1 MNRFFY
7 TLVALIVGVTAVSAQ
22 PLPKDTAIR
31 VGHLP
36 NGLTY
41 YIRHNN
47 QTPGQADF
55 YIAQRVGSILED
67 KDQRG
72 LAHFLEHMAFNGS
85 EHFPDGNA
93 GQRSIRNW
101 CERNGI
107 KFGADLNA
115 STGIDRTIYNISN
128 APVAKS
134 GVTDTCLL
142 ILCDWSHSLLLKD
155 EEIDNERGIIH
166 EEWRTRRS
174 GMAWQRIMEEAMSV
188 IYKGSK
194 YEDCLPIGSMDVVD
208 KFPHEALRRYYD
220 KWYRPD
226 LQAVIVVG
234 DIDVDDVEHKIC
246 SLFSSIPSADNKAQ
260 RIYYPVADN
269 DEMIVYSKADS
280 EQPTMNMQLFMKH
293 DATARSERDSHADF
307 ADDYK
312 SRLAMFIL
320 RQRLAEL
327 TNTHKPAVM
336 SSNVRNGRFYITD
349 EKDAFSI
356 SIGLKPENPQAG
368 IDAVMEVVEKA
379 RRYGVTEAEFEHAKM
394 QHNVN
399 LEHRIDTKDKTNNS
413 EYIGKIVNHF
423 CNNSHLMS
431 IEQEAD
437 IEHALMDSVT
447 IEEVNQTLKDI
458 IFEDTTGRNQIIVV
472 YGPNVFNGQAY
483 SMPTNEQLKSWVL
496 EAERRDYVNDIV
508 NTPIDRKFIKKL
520 PKKGQIIARNDFGND
535 YTQYVLSNGINVY
548 ARPSELEP
556 NRLTIKMFREGG
568 RALYGLED
576 IPSLTVLQTVINQ
589 SGAADFDHLMLEKK
603 RAGKALRVTP
613 FMRGEEE
620 GIEGV
625 CAASDFKTWLEVAY
639 LFATQPRKDD
649 KVFSSIIDR
658 QRSMLSNRTANPMVV
673 FNDSLRNAVYSN
685 TERVEPLNLATI
697 DRVSHD
703 RIMQIYKER
712 FKNMAGMSFIVTGDI
727 RTDEFEELICQ
738 YVASLP
744 GNRKRTVAT
753 KAPKENYAD
762 YRRGGYTNVF
772 EYEQQTPS
780 ALTELTYFVDMPY
793 TSDNDIRLDVLSQML
808 KTIYTETVREQ
819 MSGVY
824 GVSVS
829 TQNWSTPAGGLSL
842 AINFRCDP
850 DKYLSILN
858 EVEKQLRNLADHGPS
873 DVLLQNIKEYE
884 RKYYDRIIRTNGWWE
899 YVCYH
904 KLADGVDFNDSYLE
918 RIDALTAQDIQ
929 SMCRAI
935 LDAGNRIQVTM
946 K

>member
-1 MNRFFY
+1 MF
-7 TLVALIVGVTAVSAQ
+7 ALIVGVTAVSAQ

-85 EHFPDGNA
+85 EHFPDGND
-93 GQRSIRNW
+93 GPRSVRSW
-101 CERNGI
+101 CERQGI

-115 STGIDRTIYNISN
+115 STSIDRTIYNISN

-134 GVTDTCLL
+134 GVVDTCLL
-142 ILCDWSHSLLLKD
+142 ILCDWSHSLLLLD

-174 GMAWQRIMEEAMSV
+174 IMASQRIMEDAMSV
-188 IYKGSK
+188 MYHGSK

-208 KFPHEALRRYYD
+208 NFPYDALRRYYE

-234 DIDVDDVEHKIC
+234 DIDVDDVEHKIH
-246 SLFSSIPSADNKAQ
+246 SLFSSVPSVDNVAQ

-269 DEMIVYSKADS
+269 DEMVIFSKADS
-280 EQPTMNMQLFMKH
+280 EQPTLYMQLFMKR
-293 DATARSERDSHADF
+293 DATPRGQRDSYTDF

-327 TNTHKPAVM
+327 LNTHKPAVM
-336 SSNVRNGRFYITD
+336 SCNVRNGRFYITD
-349 EKDAFSI
+349 EKDALTI
-356 SIGLKPENPQAG
+356 TIGLKPDEPRAG
-368 IDAVMEVVEKA
+368 IDAVMEVIQKA
-379 RRYGVTEAEFEHAKM
+379 RRYGVTDAELEHAKM

-399 LEHRIDTKDKTNNS
+399 LEHRIDTKDKTTNLD
-413 EYIGKIVNHF
+413 YIGKIVNHF
-423 CNNSHLMS
+423 CNNRHLMS

-437 IEHALMDSVT
+437 VEHALMDSVT
-447 IEEVNQTLKDI
+447 IDDVNQVLKDV
-458 IFEDTTGRNQIIVV
+458 IFEDTTGRNQIIVL
-472 YGPNVFNGQAY
+472 YGPTVFNGQTY
-483 SMPTNEQLKSWVL
+483 SMPSEQQLKDWVL
-496 EAERRDYVNDIV
+496 EAEKRDYVNDIA
-508 NTPIDRKFIKKL
+508 NTPIDRKFLKKL
-520 PKKGQIIARNDFGND
+520 PKKGRILARNDFGNG

-556 NRLTIKMFREGG
+556 NRLTIKMFRDGG
-568 RALYGLED
+568 RVLYGTED
-576 IPSLTVLQTVINQ
+576 IPSLTVLTNVINR
-589 SGAADFDHLMLEKK
+589 SGAADFDYLMLEKK

-613 FMRGEEE
+613 FIRDEEE

-639 LFATQPRKDD
+639 LFITQPRKDD

-658 QRSMLSNRTANPMVV
+658 HRSMLMNRAASPMVV
-673 FNDSLRNAVYSN
+673 FYDSLRYAVYTN
-685 TERVEPLNLATI
+685 PERIEPLDLQSI
-697 DRVSHD
+697 DQVSHD

-712 FKNMAGMSFIVTGDI
+712 FKNMAGMSLVVTGDI
-727 RTDEFEELICQ
+727 RTDEFEELICR

-744 GNRKRTVAT
+744 GKPSRSVTT
-753 KAPKENYAD
+753 KAPEENFVN
-762 YRRGGYTNVF
+762 YRRGSYTNVF
-772 EYEQQTPS
+772 EYQQQTPS
-780 ALTELTYFVDMPY
+780 ALTELTYFADIPY
-793 TSDNDIRLDVLSQML
+793 TADNDLRLDVLSQML
-808 KTIYTETVREQ
+808 KSVYTETVREQ

-829 TQNWSTPAGGLSL
+829 SQNWTKPVDGMSL
-842 AINFRCDP
+842 TINFRCAP
-850 DKYLSILN
+850 DNYLSILN
-858 EVEKQLRNLADHGPS
+858 EVILQLHNLAANGPTEE
-873 DVLLQNIKEYE
+873 LLQNIKEYE
-884 RKYYDRIIRTNGWWE
+884 RKYYNRIILTNGWWE

-918 RIDALTAQDIQ
+918 RIDALTTQDIQ
-929 SMCRAI
+929 SLCQTI
-935 LDAGNRIQVTM
+935 IDAGNRIQVTM